1 MDQRLLR
8 GIRFFTEETGIMS
21 CMAVCCG
28 DRERS
33 FRAWD
38 GDDTGE
44 KSVYDLA
51 SVTKLFTGICAM
63 KLMEDRRL
71 RPDRKIIEI
80 VPEFSFLGDTT
91 VDEVMSFGANLQTKG
106 RIDMCPDAVSAREC
120 LFSAANAGKPGR
132 RPYSDIPA
140 MVMKYVIER
149 ASGMPLAEC
158 VEEMILAPAGMR
170 ETWAKVPP
178 ERIGD
183 CRDYSGEYRIEKEK
197 RIFRHGPEKGV
208 PHDPKAGILQGAAG
222 DLCGHAGLF
231 STLGDMERF
240 CRAILEGKL
249 LSSGSLGKM
258 AVNRTG
264 KLLPD
269 GTYSQFLG
277 LMCYV
282 RHPDQYYSEIPE
294 YMGMKAFGI
303 GGFTGNHVSV
313 DPERGVFAVFLGN
326 RVKDRLTV
334 LIPED
339 GKTYADYG
347 LNEDGT
353 GRITREDGVSVPSSV
368 NYVHHKDRHLH
379 SVIEEILGLEPVP
392 FL

>member
-1 MDQRLLR
+1 MDQRLLE

-28 DRERS
+28 DRERT
-33 FRAWD
+33 FRAWS
-38 GDDTGE
+38 GE
-44 KSVYDLA
+44 DAGENTVYDLA

-63 KLMEDRRL
+63 KLMEAGSLRADRRIA
-71 RPDRKIIEI
+71 DI
-80 VPEFSFLGDTT
+80 VPEFSRLGDTT
-91 VDEVMSFGANLQTKG
+91 VEEVMSFGANLQTNG
-106 RIDMCPDAVSAREC
+106 RIDMCPDADSAREC
-120 LFSAANAGKPGR
+120 LFSAVNTGRPGR

-140 MVMKYVIER
+140 MVMKYVIEK
-149 ASGMPLAEC
+149 ASGLSMFEC
-158 VEEMILAPAGMR
+158 VKRMILIPAGMR
-170 ETWAKVPP
+170 ETWAKVPL
-178 ERIGD
+178 ERIRD
-183 CRDYSGEYRIEKEK
+183 CGDYSGEYRIEKGK
-197 RIFRHGPEKGV
+197 RIFRQGPERGV
-208 PHDPKAGILQGAAG
+208 PHDPKAGILQGNTG

-240 CRAILEGKL
+240 CRGILDGKL
-249 LSSGSLGKM
+249 LSSGSLENM

-264 KLLPD
+264 RLLPD
-269 GTYSQFLG
+269 GTYSQYLG
-277 LMCYV
+277 MMCYV

-294 YMGMKAFGI
+294 YMGLKAVGI

-326 RVKDRLTV
+326 RVNNRLTV
-334 LIPED
+334 LLPED

-368 NYVHHKDRHLH
+368 NYVHQKDRHLH